1 MRKII
6 PILLMITMLLSLF
19 LGCQPTPEE
28 PIVISK
34 DQQQMIG
41 KAQETVAPNAAEP
54 VTEHVQESFSEH
66 GVSVEVDANVTI
78 PYGEMPIIRVHG
90 INFAQ
95 ETVDRFWDVLIGD
108 TTMYDLFDE
117 AGKETNAALNTRDDG
132 VTLLIAAEHPN
143 GEWWKKDGKYFNV
156 LNNRETPYGK
166 GKPLNYDATLCYRFA
181 YSFEEFFED
190 ASDRQPI
197 TERSAV
203 SNGVNLNMTPDE
215 AMRRATEWIERL
227 DVPFTPM
234 RVTAV
239 RNEAKQ
245 DAYLIECAR
254 VVNGVPIAVTDG
266 YSRLDPKTSVTVDWY
281 YESFKILLSDED
293 LLALQ
298 WESPIEKEDTVVEN
312 SSLLPFDKVMDVFR
326 TMMPIRYAASYEDRS
341 EVYAIGDIRL
351 ELVRVLEQN
360 VQNSGLLVPVWCFYG
375 TNREEAKNGSN
386 YQGVEIYGCWLMINA
401 IDGSII
407 DPQKGY

>member
-1 MRKII
+1 
-6 PILLMITMLLSLF
+6 
-19 LGCQPTPEE
+19 
-28 PIVISK
+28 
-34 DQQQMIG
+34 
-41 KAQETVAPNAAEP
+41 
-54 VTEHVQESFSEH
+54 
-66 GVSVEVDANVTI
+66 VSVEVDASVTI
-78 PYGEMPIIRVHG
+78 PQDNMPIVRVHG
-90 INFAQ
+90 VNFTQ
-95 ETVDRFWDVLIGD
+95 ETVDRFWDILIGD
-108 TTMYDLFDE
+108 TTMYDLFDD
-117 AGKETNAALNTRDDG
+117 AQKETNATLKTRDDG
-132 VTLLIAAEHPN
+132 VTILNVIEYPK
-143 GEWWKKDGKYFNV
+143 GEWWKTDGKQFFV

-166 GKPLNYDATLCYRFA
+166 GKPLNYDATLHYRYA
-181 YSFEEFFED
+181 CTDEAFFED
-190 ASDRQPI
+190 ALDRQTIVDRARMP
-197 TERSAV
+197 E
-203 SNGVNLNMTPDE
+203 GVNLNMTPDG
-215 AMRRATEWIERL
+215 AMRQAAEWIERL
-227 DVPFTPM
+227 HIPFTPIQ
-234 RVTAV
+234 VKAV

-245 DAYLIECAR
+245 DAYLVECSR
-254 VVNGVPIAVTDG
+254 VVNGVPTAVMDG

-281 YESFKILLSDED
+281 YESFKILLSDD
-293 LLALQ
+293 GLLALQ
-298 WESPIEKEDTVVEN
+298 WESPIEEEDTVVEN